1 MGMPMERGGGGS
13 GMWGA
18 HNWQM
23 RELAKSEK
31 LDWLIL
37 RRALAAFVPYWGN
50 AILVSLVLL
59 ATAVGGVIPAYLTQR
74 IIDDGILRSQL
85 FVVIELTLFLILV
98 AVGTGL
104 LGVLQ
109 TWLSNLIAQDVMAD
123 YVISNAP
130 NIAPLDNW
138 RSA

>member
-1 MGMPMERGGGGS
+1 MGMQMGRGGGS

-18 HNWQM
+18 PSWQM

-37 RRALAAFVPYWGN
+37 RRAIAAFVPYWGN

-59 ATAVGGVIPAYLTQR
+59 ITAAGGVIPAYLTQR
-74 IIDDGILRSQL
+74 IIDNGILRGRLS
-85 FVVIELTLFLILV
+85 VVIELTLFLILV

-104 LGVLQ
+104 LAQ
-109 TWLSNLIAQDVMAD
+109 LSIFQLNFEGFLRVSIKNPLFLCGF
-123 YVISNAP
+123 NAR
-130 NIAPLDNW
+130 LL
-138 RSA
+138 RL